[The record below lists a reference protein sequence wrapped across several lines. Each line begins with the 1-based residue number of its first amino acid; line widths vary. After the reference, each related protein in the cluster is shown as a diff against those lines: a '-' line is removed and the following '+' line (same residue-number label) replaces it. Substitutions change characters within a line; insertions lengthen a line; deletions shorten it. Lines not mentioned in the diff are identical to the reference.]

1 MNAIEIQ
8 GLCKSYGDFSIKNV
22 DLVLP
27 QGCIMGLVGENGA
40 GKTTTINLIMNA
52 LRADKGT
59 IRVLG
64 TDNTSPEFTVTKQDI
79 SVVADS
85 VMFPDVFDAAQVS
98 KLLSR
103 VYIGWDSTVFD
114 AYLERFELSRTKKI
128 RDYSKGMGMK
138 LSLAAALSHN
148 AKLLILDEATG
159 GLDPFIR
166 DRILDVLI
174 EYTRSEERSVLMSSH
189 IVSDLEHI
197 CDYVAFMRHGEIVL
211 CDTKDNILEEYAVIK
226 TSPDMVLP
234 ISSVMAVRRGRYD
247 TQVLMK
253 RSAVPQNITPE
264 RSTLEDII
272 VFMSRISSGGV
283 PEYMTQSGTASLW

>member
-148 AKLLILDEATG
+148 AKLLATFH
-159 GLDPFIR
+159 P
-166 DRILDVLI
+166 
-174 EYTRSEERSVLMSSH
+174 
-189 IVSDLEHI
+189 
-197 CDYVAFMRHGEIVL
+197 
-211 CDTKDNILEEYAVIK
+211 
-226 TSPDMVLP
+226 
-234 ISSVMAVRRGRYD
+234 
-247 TQVLMK
+247 
-253 RSAVPQNITPE
+253 TP
-264 RSTLEDII
+264 L
-272 VFMSRISSGGV
+272 
-283 PEYMTQSGTASLW
+283 